1 MARGCGRSHRRTE
14 VSASASGRRR
24 AFGTVV
30 LVWMLS
36 ACTAGPDPGPFEIT
50 PVVDADQGEL
60 VTLLTS
66 GDVDED
72 VVEFGLSGAAP
83 LPDGTVL
90 VSYDLDAQS
99 AGDDTPPRPRLAILG
114 HGGALTPIDLPVLAG
129 AAVDRSAS
137 LLATAPDGTIYLWDR
152 EPNRVVA
159 RDPGG
164 QWRVLPVDL
173 VQHAVAGQGFRT
185 A

>member
-83 LPDGTVL
+83 CRTERCWCPTTSTRSRRGMTRRRGRGWR
-90 VSYDLDAQS
+90 SS
-99 AGDDTPPRPRLAILG
+99 GMAGP
-114 HGGALTPIDLPVLAG
+114 
-129 AAVDRSAS
+129 
-137 LLATAPDGTIYLWDR
+137 
-152 EPNRVVA
+152 
-159 RDPGG
+159 
-164 QWRVLPVDL
+164 
-173 VQHAVAGQGFRT
+173 
-185 A
+185 